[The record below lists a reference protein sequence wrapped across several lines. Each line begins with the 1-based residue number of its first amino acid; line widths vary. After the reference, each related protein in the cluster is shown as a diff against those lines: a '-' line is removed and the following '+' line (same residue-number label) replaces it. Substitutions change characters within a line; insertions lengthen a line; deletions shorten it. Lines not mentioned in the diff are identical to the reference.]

1 MKSSKSKLGQYYTTN
16 YEYIL
21 TNMRIP
27 DNVNNIIE
35 PFCGCGDLLK
45 FLKKDYNLECYDIEP
60 KKSYIIERDTLKNPP
75 NYDGKFVLTNPP
87 YIAKNKNDDK
97 EIYNIYKTDDLY
109 KCFIKS
115 LIKSK
120 SIGGIVIIPINF
132 ICSHRNNDIK
142 IRKDFMEK
150 YQIKLINIFEERVF
164 DDTSISVCVIQY
176 KLRKDDNDE
185 IIKIDIYPSKKSIE
199 VELNDR
205 NDYMIGGEILKLV
218 SSNSYDI
225 ERATRNSKQENISN
239 ILLKMIDDTNR
250 ISAMMVEDD
259 MRIIDN
265 TRNLSM
271 RSYATL
277 TINPMITK
285 EKQKFLVERFNEFIE
300 ENREKYHSLFLS
312 NYRENNRKRISFE
325 LAFKIF
331 KYLLDN

>member
-1 MKSSKSKLGQYYTTN
+1 MKSSKAKLGQFYTTN

-21 TNMRIP
+21 TNMIIP
-27 DNVNNIIE
+27 DDVINIIE
-35 PFCGCGDLLK
+35 PFCGYGDLLK
-45 FLKKDYNLECYDIEP
+45 FLKKNYNLECYDIEP
-60 KKSYIIERDTLKNPP
+60 RHSYIIERDTLKNPP

-97 EIYNIYKTDDLY
+97 EIYDIYKTDDLY

-120 SIGGIVIIPINF
+120 SIGGILIIPINF

-142 IRKDFMEK
+142 IRKDFIK
-150 YQIKLINIFEERVF
+150 KFQIKLINIFEERVF

-225 ERATRNSKQENISN
+225 ERATKNSKQENISN

-285 EKQKFLVERFNEFIE
+285 EKQKILVERFNKFLE
-300 ENREKYHSLFLS
+300 ENRERYHSLFLS

-325 LAFKIF
+325 LAFRIF

>member
-1 MKSSKSKLGQYYTTN
+1 MKTSKAKLGQFYTTN

-21 TNMRIP
+21 TNMKIP
-27 DNVNNIIE
+27 DDVLDIIE
-35 PFCGCGDLLK
+35 PFCGYGDLLK

-97 EIYNIYKTDDLY
+97 EIYEIYKTDDLY

-120 SIGGIVIIPINF
+120 SIGGIIIIPINF
-132 ICSHRNNDIK
+132 ICSHRNNDVK
-142 IRKDFMEK
+142 IRKDFIEK
-150 YQIKLINIFEERVF
+150 FKIKLINIFEERVF

-176 KLRKDDNDE
+176 ELRKDNNDE

-205 NDYMIGGEILKLV
+205 NDYMIGGEILKLC
-218 SSNSYDI
+218 SLNSYEI

-239 ILLKMIDDTNR
+239 ILLKTIDDMNR
-250 ISAMMVEDD
+250 INAMMVEDD
-259 MRIIDN
+259 KRIIDN
-265 TRNLSM
+265 TDNLSM

-285 EKQKFLVERFNEFIE
+285 EKQKILVERFNELLK
-300 ENREKYHSLFLS
+300 ENRERYHSLFLS

-325 LAFKIF
+325 LAFRIF